1 MEPKDLLLKNRFGGT
16 VLDSACGSQA
26 GLPVIK
32 AIVQANPSI
41 ILERTKPYNH
51 TALTSLW
58 HSHLQSIPGHMQ
70 IARILEGDEVTEGH
84 FQRFW
89 DKVEFLA
96 CESFKRSGLMP
107 EGEDTMKYIL
117 HGLIHLRVPLNALK
131 VAIKRKPELTRV
143 PDCDGNYPLHHIV
156 IRRPFRVKD
165 VQLIKELLVA
175 HPKAAG
181 ERNKEGH
188 TPLFIAIRD
197 RMGWDDGLG
206 ELVYADVDVL
216 SSTDKE
222 TGLFPFLLAASLGG
236 KVAINTA
243 YQLLCAKPH
252 LVKAAV
258 EDV

>member
-117 HGLIHLRVPLNALK
+117 HGLIHLWVPLNALK
-131 VAIKRKPELTRV
+131 VAIKRKPELT
-143 PDCDGNYPLHHIV
+143 
-156 IRRPFRVKD
+156 